1 MPRMES
7 GLFRLA
13 ATGPRNQPNNL
24 SHSQPPSLDATYPV
38 AHTTAPVTAQALSRY
53 PDAKNGILKYGG
65 GVEAAVGHAVS
76 GEGQGQEDQS
86 VHFLQQAHE
95 NENNKM
101 GTPRE
106 KALER
111 IGAAGAHGVNAQ
123 PSADSLARQQRIA
136 DLEVNPS
143 PPPCGFPLYKLVI
156 DSTCSL
162 SCRCVGLGALFGG
175 VQAKISQI
183 QQQTRGT

>member
-1 MPRMES
+1 VNATDPYKDMPQMPRMES

-13 ATGPRNQPNNL
+13 ATGPRKLHHNP
-24 SHSQPPSLDATYPV
+24 SHSQTPSLDAAYPA
-38 AHTTAPVTAQALSRY
+38 AHTTAPMTAQAWY
-53 PDAKNGILKYGG
+53 PNAKNGNLKYGG

-76 GEGQGQEDQS
+76 GEGQAQEDQF

-101 GTPRE
+101 GIPRG

-123 PSADSLARQQRIA
+123 PSADSLARQKRIA

-143 PPPCGFPLYKLVI
+143 PPQVVF
-156 DSTCSL
+156 L
-162 SCRCVGLGALFGG
+162 SINL
-175 VQAKISQI
+175 
-183 QQQTRGT
+183 